1 MDGDRRRKYNELS
14 DHFVIER
21 KLTMEYRVLGKTGL
35 RVSKMG
41 FGGIPIQRIDREGTN
56 KLLQEMAEKGVNY
69 IDTARGYTVSEEYI
83 GYGMEGI
90 RDQFVLATKSMSR
103 TKEAMALDV
112 ETSLRNLRTDY
123 IDLYQ
128 IHNPSM
134 EQLEQVMGED
144 GALEALIEARVAGKI
159 GHIGITAHSTAVFE
173 KALELEWVETVM
185 FPYNIVESQGEKLI
199 RRCAEKDIG
208 FIAMKPL
215 AGGAIENPTLALR
228 YVCSNPDMTVV
239 IPGMAEMSE
248 LETNIAACEN
258 TAPLSGEEQEQI
270 ENVRKLLGTDFC
282 RRCNYCAPCTVGI
295 DIPSVFLFAGYL
307 QRYNLAEWG
316 KSRYSTLKVK
326 ASACIECGEC
336 ETRCPYHLPIREK
349 MKQCAKDMGE

>member
-1 MDGDRRRKYNELS
+1 
-14 DHFVIER
+14 
-21 KLTMEYRVLGKTGL
+21 MEYRVLGKTGL

-41 FGGIPIQRIDREGTN
+41 FGGIPIQRIDREGTK